1 MTSQPPFRNRLA
13 DETSPY
19 LLQHAENP
27 VDWYPWGD
35 EAFARARDED
45 KPILLSIGYSSCHWC
60 HVMAHESFENPSTA
74 AQMNE
79 GFINIKVDRE
89 ERPDIDAIYMT
100 ATQALTGQGGWPMT
114 VFITPDGKPFYAG
127 TYFPP
132 EDNHGRPGF
141 PRLLTAMRDAWDTD
155 REKLLESA
163 ESITA
168 RLREASQRTS
178 DGSQTSDVPPAALA
192 PTAAEEAVATM
203 RSNFDAMWGGFGG
216 APKFPSPGNLEFLL
230 AHHAR
235 ISRGSVDSAE
245 PSALEMVLHTL
256 RRMAHG
262 GMYDQLGGGFS
273 RYSVDERWLVP
284 HFEKMLYDNA
294 QLVRVY
300 AHAWQIS
307 GEPLFERIARETLD
321 YLINEMLDES
331 GGLYSAQD
339 ADSDGIEGKFF
350 VWTIEEIAEL
360 LDADDAALAEEA
372 FGMTPGGNFSDPH
385 HPELTG
391 RNVLHVSLTP
401 DVLAQSHDDDATEIA
416 ERLAGNRRRLLAAR
430 EERVRPGLD
439 DKVLTSWNGLALAA
453 FAEAGRVF
461 GDARYLDVARR
472 NAAFVREQM
481 WRDGRLLHSYKD
493 GVAKVDGMLEDY
505 CYYGLG
511 LIELYRA
518 TGELAHLEWA
528 AELFDAVLARF
539 RDDEGSEGGASF
551 YDTPVDGE
559 ALLLRPQSFYDAA
572 TPSGNGSAALLAVWL
587 GRYFDRGDWEE
598 IGRATVAAAGDQM
611 LKGPGGFGSLWQA
624 VELLQAP
631 HGEIAIIG
639 PPDAREPLERE
650 IARHFLP
657 STVLAPSTDGLGLP
671 VFDGRDGGAAALAY
685 VCENM
690 TCQLPA
696 ATAEVLAEQLTA
708 KPSGGTVGFQL
719 FGLGGTS
726 DSDQGRFPG

>member
-1 MTSQPPFRNRLA
+1 MTSQSSFRNRLA

-35 EAFARARDED
+35 EAFARAREED

-60 HVMAHESFENPSTA
+60 HVMAHESFEDPSTS

-141 PRLLTAMRDAWDTD
+141 PRLLTAMRTAWDSD

-163 ESITA
+163 ETITT
-168 RLREASQRTS
+168 RLREAAQRTS
-178 DGSQTSDVPPAALA
+178 GGSQASTDSPAALA
-192 PTAAEEAVATM
+192 PAAAEDAVATM
-203 RSNFDAMWGGFGG
+203 RSNFDAMWGGLGG
-216 APKFPSPGNLEFLL
+216 APKFPGPGNLEFLL

-235 ISRGSVDSAE
+235 TSSVNVDAAE
-245 PSALEMVLHTL
+245 PSALEMVLQTL
-256 RRMAHG
+256 RGMAHG
-262 GMYDQLGGGFS
+262 GIYDQLGGGFS

-300 AHAWQIS
+300 VHAWQIS
-307 GEPLFERIARETLD
+307 DEPLFERIARETLD
-321 YLINEMLDES
+321 YLISEMLDES

-339 ADSDGIEGKFF
+339 ADSEGIEGKFF
-350 VWTIEEIAEL
+350 LWTIEEVAAL
-360 LDADDAALAEEA
+360 LNADDAALAEEA
-372 FGMTPGGNFSDPH
+372 YGLTPGGNFSDPH

-391 RNVLHVSLTP
+391 HNVLHVSVTAEA
-401 DVLAQSHDDDATEIA
+401 LAQSHDGDATEIA
-416 ERLAGNRRRLLAAR
+416 ERLAGIRRRLLAAR

-472 NAAFVREQM
+472 NTAFVREQM

-493 GVAKVDGMLEDY
+493 GIAKVDGLIEDY
-505 CYYGLG
+505 CCTGLG

-528 AELFDAVLARF
+528 AELFDAVQARF
-539 RDDEGSEGGASF
+539 GNDDGVGF
-551 YDTPVDGE
+551 FDTPVDGE
-559 ALLLRPQSFYDAA
+559 ALLLRQQSFYDAA
-572 TPSGNGSAALLAVWL
+572 TPSGNGAAALLAVWL
-587 GRYFDRGDWEE
+587 GRYFDRGDWEQV
-598 IGRATVAAAGDQM
+598 GRETVAAAGDQL

-624 VELLQAP
+624 IELLQAP

-696 ATAEVLAEQLTA
+696 ATAEDLATQLSS
-708 KPSGGTVGFQL
+708 KPSGTTMGFQL
-719 FGLGGTS
+719 FDRGGS
-726 DSDQGRFPG
+726 DDSDQGRFPG